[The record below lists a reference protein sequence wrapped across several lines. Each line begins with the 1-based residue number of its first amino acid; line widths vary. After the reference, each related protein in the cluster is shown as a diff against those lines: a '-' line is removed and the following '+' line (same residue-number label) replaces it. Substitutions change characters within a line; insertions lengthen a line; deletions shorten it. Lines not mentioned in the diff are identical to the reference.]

1 MRDKPLKFQIE
12 LEDTP
17 LEPVSEVI
25 DKARVRIFYKGKN
38 RNGGFITNEF
48 AEKLIQTL
56 PYTPIK
62 GIVDQESGDF
72 QGHGRKSDGKIFG
85 IVPENPNCQWE
96 THEDVD
102 GVVRSYLVADVYLFT
117 GLYESA
123 KLIVGK
129 GQSME
134 LIPESI
140 TGDWIDLDNDEYYF
154 LYRSGSFLGLQ
165 VLGND
170 IEPAFEGA
178 AFFSLK
184 ADELDSLITETY
196 GGIEMNKDKDK
207 TVDKVDISVYE
218 EQIAQLTEDNKTLAN
233 ELTSLRE
240 FKKGIE
246 RGEKEAIL
254 NEFSNS
260 LDEDT
265 INGFKDN
272 LDEYTNESLEKELA
286 YKLYLMNKDKV
297 EEVEEVEETEA
308 EETEEGEKEEPKEFS
323 FYEVEKPVT
332 KGDIEVLL
340 EKYL

>member
-17 LEPVSEVI
+17 LVPVSEVI

-48 AEKLIQTL
+48 AENLIKTL

-72 QGHGRKSDGKIFG
+72 QGHGKKSDGKIFG
-85 IVPENPNCQWE
+85 IVPENPNCTWE
-96 THEDVD
+96 SHEDVD
-102 GVVRSYLVADVYLFT
+102 GVVRTYLVADVYLFT

-140 TGDWIDLDNDEYYF
+140 TGEWIDLDSEYFFIYQT
-154 LYRSGSFLGLQ
+154 GSFLGLQ

-170 IEPAFEGA
+170 VEPAFEGA

-184 ADELDSLITETY
+184 ADELDNLITETY
-196 GGIEMNKDKDK
+196 GGIGMDKNKDKV
-207 TVDKVDISVYE
+207 VDKVDVSVYE
-218 EQIAQLTEDNKTLAN
+218 EQIAQLKEDNKTLAN

-240 FKKGIE
+240 FKMSIE

-265 INGFKDN
+265 INSFKDN
-272 LDEYTNESLEKELA
+272 LDEYSNESLEKELA
-286 YKLYLMNKDKV
+286 YKLYLMNKDNV
-297 EEVEEVEETEA
+297 EEPTEVEEDAEEEVEDEA
-308 EETEEGEKEEPKEFS
+308 DKGKTEFS
-323 FYEVEKPVT
+323 FYEVEKNEP